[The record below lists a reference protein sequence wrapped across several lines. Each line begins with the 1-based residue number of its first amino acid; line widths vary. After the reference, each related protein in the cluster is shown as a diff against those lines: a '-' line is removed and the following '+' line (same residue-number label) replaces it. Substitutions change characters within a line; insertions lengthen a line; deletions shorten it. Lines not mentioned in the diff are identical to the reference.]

1 MAMRASNVRNG
12 GADKTSDAGGNDAMF
27 SMANMSTDASKGE
40 AGIDMAMDMSDIDGK
55 VILSASGEKLAVFNK
70 FTGWPE
76 LKEAV
81 MSGSIKAGYLLAPMV
96 MDLADGG
103 IPVKIVALG
112 HRSGAVIMTATKS
125 TAKNL
130 GDLRGK
136 RIAIPSRFAVDNI
149 FVHRLMRKYGLTDA
163 DVTLVEMPPPDMP
176 SALYSGAVD
185 AYATGEPFGAI
196 AERKGYA
203 RILHMTRDEW
213 PKYICCVLA
222 VRQDLIDSDRASVQ
236 RLVDNVLSAGK
247 WLEGGSENRH
257 LAADLAAHREFFGQD
272 SSLLRF
278 VMDNPKD
285 RVTYGDLRLVRSELD
300 ELMQLAYEGKVLK
313 HQVPYE
319 KYVDDSF
326 MRNYHAAEIK
336 LAK

>member
-1 MAMRASNVRNG
+1 MT
-12 GADKTSDAGGNDAMF
+12 D
-27 SMANMSTDASKGE
+27 MSTSASS
-40 AGIDMAMDMSDIDGK
+40 AGTGMDMAMDMSDIDGK

-70 FTGWPE
+70 FSGWPE
-76 LKEAV
+76 LKESV
-81 MSGSIKAGYLLAPMV
+81 LSGRTKAAYLLAPMV

-112 HRSGAVIMTATKS
+112 HRSGAVIMTSVKS
-125 TAKNL
+125 RARNL

-136 RIAIPSRFAVDNI
+136 RIAIPARFAVDNL
-149 FVHRLMRKYGLTDA
+149 FVHRLMKKYGMTDA

-176 SALYSGAVD
+176 GALFSGAVD

-196 AERKGYA
+196 AQRKGYA

-222 VRQDLIDSDRASVQ
+222 VRQELIESDPASVQ
-236 RLVDNVLSAGK
+236 RLVDNVLSAGQ
-247 WLEGGSENRH
+247 WLEGGIENRH
-257 LAADLAAHREFFGQD
+257 LAADLAARREFFNQD

-278 VMDNPKD
+278 VMDNPRD

-300 ELMQLAYEGKVLK
+300 EIMQLAYDAKVLK
-313 HQVPYE
+313 RPVAYE
-319 KYVDDSF
+319 KYVDERF
-326 MRNYHAAEIK
+326 MRNYHPVEIK
-336 LAK
+336 LGK